1 MRDKLKTATILLAVC
16 FLALASPVCAQDSF
30 REVHSKHNGIYFTPP
45 DSRGNIDEYVGD
57 PMPFYDSKGKLF
69 RIFYLR
75 DQLLIGTGKQCN
87 VVIRDSAAAPVNTR
101 IFTQDQMVYIEDMGS
116 PLGTALNGMR
126 LFTPNRLRSEDE
138 ITVGNT
144 VLRVLF

>member
-75 DQLLIGTGKQCN
+75 DRRN
-87 VVIRDSAAAPVNTR
+87 RDN
-101 IFTQDQMVYIEDMGS
+101 
-116 PLGTALNGMR
+116 ALNYHPISQVTTSDVMSYKEVKDGEPILGFGAAGSNDPSFGKIGR
-126 LFTPNRLRSEDE
+126 AH
-138 ITVGNT
+138 V
-144 VLRVLF
+144 